1 MTFRGNRGEWRMLRV
16 LIADDESKVCQL
28 IEKLVDWD
36 ALGMEVAAVAENG
49 IDALEKIK
57 KVHPDIVITD
67 IRMPGYDGLDLIR
80 LGKEEAPNAEFVI
93 ISGYRHFEYA
103 QMAIRYGVNA
113 YLLKPIKKDE
123 LTETLKRLSAH
134 FKEQTEQLS
143 MEEKRQR
150 AIQSDEKNLRQ
161 AFLQD
166 LVGRRNK
173 EVLAQPL
180 DLINREFHYHFEP
193 GEFCIAILKLD
204 GRVCDEE
211 KNVQFMAEKV
221 QAAAGKFLNGF
232 VMESEYTELNGFH
245 FFLLNYE
252 QDDRMQIR
260 RQMKALLSEIKV
272 QGDILKNLA
281 VTLALGEGTGR
292 LSEIDTSL
300 KNARLLIEE
309 RLISGTGKLMEGSID
324 SGESFADSEIFA
336 KFNDRISHTLESL
349 DSFAL
354 REELIYLK
362 TKMLAAKEISGHEIL
377 QMTKEI
383 CNQYLFFMKKYRLPV
398 EENFME
404 NFSISADNCADA
416 AELFDYLTRR
426 LTSSYEKASRLKRQ
440 DENRP
445 IRLVKKYVEEHFGEP
460 LTLEEVSQIADLSPT
475 YLSTVFKKDTGMT
488 FLEYLSKI
496 RMDMAKKLLKETND
510 TVADICGKVGYSD
523 VRYFTKSFTKYAG
536 LKPKEYRKLYS

>member
-1 MTFRGNRGEWRMLRV
+1 MLRV

-36 ALGMEVAAVAENG
+36 VLGMEVVAVAENG
-49 IDALEKIK
+49 IEALEKIK
-57 KVHPDIVITD
+57 EFHPDIVITD

-80 LGKEEAPNAEFVI
+80 LGKEEAPKAEFVI

-113 YLLKPIKKDE
+113 YLLKPIRKDE

-143 MEEKRQR
+143 LEEKRQR

-173 EVLAQPL
+173 EVLTQPL
-180 DLINREFHYHFEP
+180 DRINREFHYHFEP
-193 GEFCIAILKLD
+193 GEFSIAILKLD

-211 KNVQFMAEKV
+211 KNVRFMAEKV
-221 QAAAGKFLNGF
+221 QAAAGKLLNGY
-232 VMESEYTELNGFH
+232 VMEAELTELNGFH
-245 FFLLNYE
+245 FFLLNYDP
-252 QDDRMQIR
+252 DDRMQIR
-260 RQMKALLSEIKV
+260 RQMKALLSEIRV

-281 VTLALGEGTGR
+281 VTMALGEGVGR
-292 LSEIDTSL
+292 LSEIGISL

-309 RLISGTGKLMEGSID
+309 RLLGGTGKLMEGSID

-349 DSFAL
+349 DPFAL

-362 TKMLAAKEISGHEIL
+362 TKMLASKEISGHEIL

-416 AELFDYLTRR
+416 TELFDYLTRR

-475 YLSTVFKKDTGMT
+475 YLSTLFKKDTGIT
-488 FLEYLSKI
+488 FLEYLSKV

>member
-1 MTFRGNRGEWRMLRV
+1 MLRV

-36 ALGMEVAAVAENG
+36 ALGMEVVAVAENG
-49 IDALEKIK
+49 IEALEKIK
-57 KVHPDIVITD
+57 EFHPDIVITD

-80 LGKEEAPNAEFVI
+80 LGKEEAPKAEFVI

-123 LTETLKRLSAH
+123 LTETLKRLSTR
-134 FKEQTEQLS
+134 FRVQTEQLS
-143 MEEKRQR
+143 QEEKTRL
-150 AIQSDEKNLRQ
+150 AIRSDEKNLRQ

-173 EVLAQPL
+173 ETLSQPL
-180 DLINREFHYHFEP
+180 LEINREFHYRFEP

-211 KNVQFMAEKV
+211 QNVQFMAEKV
-221 QAAAGKFLNGF
+221 QSAAERFLKDY
-232 VMESEYTELNGFH
+232 VMETENTELNGFH
-245 FFLLNYE
+245 FFLLNYDAE
-252 QDDRMQIR
+252 DRMQIR
-260 RQMKALLSEIKV
+260 RQMKALLSEIRV
-272 QGDILKNLA
+272 QGDILKNLS
-281 VTLALGEGTGR
+281 VTLALGEGV
-292 LSEIDTSL
+292 
-300 KNARLLIEE
+300 
-309 RLISGTGKLMEGSID
+309 
-324 SGESFADSEIFA
+324 
-336 KFNDRISHTLESL
+336 ESL
-349 DSFAL
+349 P
-354 REELIYLK
+354 
-362 TKMLAAKEISGHEIL
+362 EISGHEIL

-404 NFSISADNCADA
+404 NFSVSADNCADA

-426 LTSSYEKASRLKRQ
+426 ITTSYEKAARLKRQ

-445 IRLVKKYVEEHFGEP
+445 IRVVKKYVEEHFGEP
-460 LTLEEVSQIADLSPT
+460 LTLEELSQVVDLSPT
-475 YLSTVFKKDTGMT
+475 YLSTIFKKDTGMT
-488 FLEYLSKI
+488 FLEYLSKV

-523 VRYFTKSFTKYAG
+523 VRYFTKTFTKYAG

>member
-1 MTFRGNRGEWRMLRV
+1 MLRV

-28 IEKLVDWD
+28 IEKLVDWG
-36 ALGMEVAAVAENG
+36 ALGMEVVAVAENG
-49 IDALEKIK
+49 IEALEKIK
-57 KVHPDIVITD
+57 EFHPDIVITD

-80 LGKEEAPNAEFVI
+80 LGKEEAPNTEFVI

-113 YLLKPIKKDE
+113 YLLKPIRKDE

-143 MEEKRQR
+143 LEEKRQR
-150 AIQSDEKNLRQ
+150 AIRSDEKNLRQ

-173 EVLAQPL
+173 EVLTQPL
-180 DLINREFHYHFEP
+180 DRINREFHYHFEP
-193 GEFCIAILKLD
+193 GEFSIAILKLD

-211 KNVQFMAEKV
+211 KNVRFMAEKV
-221 QAAAGKFLNGF
+221 QAAAGKLLNGY
-232 VMESEYTELNGFH
+232 VMEAELTELNGFH
-245 FFLLNYE
+245 FFLLNYDP
-252 QDDRMQIR
+252 DDRMQIR
-260 RQMKALLSEIKV
+260 RQMKALLSEIRV

-281 VTLALGEGTGR
+281 VTMALGEGVGR
-292 LSEIDTSL
+292 LSEIGISL

-309 RLISGTGKLMEGSID
+309 RLLGGTGKLMEGSID
-324 SGESFADSEIFA
+324 SGESFADSESFA

-349 DSFAL
+349 DPFAL

-362 TKMLAAKEISGHEIL
+362 TKMLASKEISGHEIL

-416 AELFDYLTRR
+416 TELFDYLTRR

-475 YLSTVFKKDTGMT
+475 YLSTLFKKDTGIT
-488 FLEYLSKI
+488 FLEYLSKV

>member
-1 MTFRGNRGEWRMLRV
+1 M
-16 LIADDESKVCQL
+16 
-28 IEKLVDWD
+28 
-36 ALGMEVAAVAENG
+36 
-49 IDALEKIK
+49 
-57 KVHPDIVITD
+57 
-67 IRMPGYDGLDLIR
+67 
-80 LGKEEAPNAEFVI
+80 I

-123 LTETLKRLSAH
+123 LTETLKRLSTRFRA
-134 FKEQTEQLS
+134 QTEQLS
-143 MEEKRQR
+143 QEEKTRL
-150 AIQSDEKNLRQ
+150 AIRSDEKNLRQ

-173 EVLAQPL
+173 ETLSQPL
-180 DLINREFHYHFEP
+180 LEINREFHYRFEP

-211 KNVQFMAEKV
+211 QNVQFMAEKV
-221 QAAAGKFLNGF
+221 QSAAERFLKDY
-232 VMESEYTELNGFH
+232 VMETENTELNGFH
-245 FFLLNYE
+245 FFLLNYDAE
-252 QDDRMQIR
+252 DRIQIR
-260 RQMKALLSEIKV
+260 RQMKALLSEIRV
-272 QGDILKNLA
+272 QGDILKNLS
-281 VTLALGEGTGR
+281 VTLALGEGVGS
-292 LSEIDTSL
+292 LPEIGSSL

-309 RLISGTGKLMEGSID
+309 RLLAGTGKLMEGRIE
-324 SGESFADSEIFA
+324 SGESFADSESFA
-336 KFNDRISHTLESL
+336 KFNDRIAHTLESL
-349 DSFAL
+349 DSFAV

-362 TKMLAAKEISGHEIL
+362 TKMMAEKEISGHEIL

-404 NFSISADNCADA
+404 NFSVSADNCADA

-426 LTSSYEKASRLKRQ
+426 ITTSYEKAARLKRQ

-445 IRLVKKYVEEHFGEP
+445 IRVVKKYVEEHFGEP
-460 LTLEEVSQIADLSPT
+460 LTLEELSQVVDLSPT
-475 YLSTVFKKDTGMT
+475 YLSTIFKKDTGMT
-488 FLEYLSKI
+488 FLEYLSKV

-523 VRYFTKSFTKYAG
+523 VRYFTKTFTKYAG

>member
-1 MTFRGNRGEWRMLRV
+1 MLRV

-36 ALGMEVAAVAENG
+36 ALGMEVVAVAENG
-49 IDALEKIK
+49 IEALEKIK
-57 KVHPDIVITD
+57 EFYPDIVITD

-80 LGKEEAPNAEFVI
+80 LGKEEAPKAEFVI

-123 LTETLKRLSAH
+123 LTETLKRLSTRFRA
-134 FKEQTEQLS
+134 QTEQLS
-143 MEEKRQR
+143 QEEKTRL
-150 AIQSDEKNLRQ
+150 AIRSDEKNLRQ

-173 EVLAQPL
+173 ETLSQPL
-180 DLINREFHYHFEP
+180 LEINREFHYRFEP

-211 KNVQFMAEKV
+211 QNVQFMAEKV
-221 QAAAGKFLNGF
+221 QSAAERFLKDY
-232 VMESEYTELNGFH
+232 VMETENTELNGFH
-245 FFLLNYE
+245 FFLLNYDAE
-252 QDDRMQIR
+252 DRMQIR
-260 RQMKALLSEIKV
+260 RQMKALLSEIRV
-272 QGDILKNLA
+272 QGDILKNLS
-281 VTLALGEGTGR
+281 VTLALGEGVES
-292 LSEIDTSL
+292 LPEIGSSL

-309 RLISGTGKLMEGSID
+309 RLLAGTGKLMEGKIE
-324 SGESFADSEIFA
+324 SGESFADSESFA
-336 KFNDRISHTLESL
+336 KFNDRIAHTLESL
-349 DSFAL
+349 DSFAV

-362 TKMLAAKEISGHEIL
+362 TKMMAEKEISGHEIL

-404 NFSISADNCADA
+404 NFSVSADNCADA

-426 LTSSYEKASRLKRQ
+426 ITTSYEKAARLKRQ

-445 IRLVKKYVEEHFGEP
+445 IRVVKKYVEEHFGEP
-460 LTLEEVSQIADLSPT
+460 LTLEELSQVVDLSPT
-475 YLSTVFKKDTGMT
+475 YLSTIFKKDTGMT
-488 FLEYLSKI
+488 FLEYLSKV

-523 VRYFTKSFTKYAG
+523 VRYFTKTFTKYAG

>member
-1 MTFRGNRGEWRMLRV
+1 MLRV

-36 ALGMEVAAVAENG
+36 VLGMEVVAVAENG
-49 IDALEKIK
+49 IEALEKIK
-57 KVHPDIVITD
+57 EFHPDIVITD

-80 LGKEEAPNAEFVI
+80 LGKEEAPNTEFVI

-113 YLLKPIKKDE
+113 YLLKPIRKDE

-134 FKEQTEQLS
+134 F
-143 MEEKRQR
+143 
-150 AIQSDEKNLRQ
+150 
-161 AFLQD
+161 
-166 LVGRRNK
+166 
-173 EVLAQPL
+173 
-180 DLINREFHYHFEP
+180 EP
-193 GEFCIAILKLD
+193 GEFSIAILKLD

-211 KNVQFMAEKV
+211 KNVRFMAEKV
-221 QAAAGKFLNGF
+221 QAAAGKLLNGY
-232 VMESEYTELNGFH
+232 VMEAELTELNGFH
-245 FFLLNYE
+245 FFLLNYDP
-252 QDDRMQIR
+252 DDRMQIR
-260 RQMKALLSEIKV
+260 RQMKALLSEIRV

-281 VTLALGEGTGR
+281 VTMALGEGVGR
-292 LSEIDTSL
+292 LSEIGISL

-309 RLISGTGKLMEGSID
+309 RLLGGTGKLMEGSIE

-336 KFNDRISHTLESL
+336 KFNDQISHTLESL
-349 DSFAL
+349 DAFAV

-416 AELFDYLTRR
+416 AELFDYMTRR

-475 YLSTVFKKDTGMT
+475 YLSTLFKKDTGIT
-488 FLEYLSKI
+488 FLEYLSKV

>member
-1 MTFRGNRGEWRMLRV
+1 MLRV

-36 ALGMEVAAVAENG
+36 ALGMEVVAVAENG
-49 IDALEKIK
+49 IEALEKIK
-57 KVHPDIVITD
+57 EFYPDIVITD

-80 LGKEEAPNAEFVI
+80 LGKEEAPNTEFVI

-113 YLLKPIKKDE
+113 YLLKPIRKDE

-143 MEEKRQR
+143 LEEKRQR
-150 AIQSDEKNLRQ
+150 AIRSDEKNLRQ

-173 EVLAQPL
+173 EVLTQPL

-193 GEFCIAILKLD
+193 GEFSIAILKLD

-211 KNVQFMAEKV
+211 KNVRFMAEKV
-221 QAAAGKFLNGF
+221 QAAAGKLLNGY
-232 VMESEYTELNGFH
+232 VMEAELTELNGFH
-245 FFLLNYE
+245 FFLLNYDP
-252 QDDRMQIR
+252 DDRMQIR
-260 RQMKALLSEIKV
+260 RQMKALLSEIRV

-281 VTLALGEGTGR
+281 VTMALGEGVGR
-292 LSEIDTSL
+292 LSEIGISL

-309 RLISGTGKLMEGSID
+309 RLLGGTGKLMEGSID

-349 DSFAL
+349 DSFAV

-416 AELFDYLTRR
+416 TELFDYLTRR

-475 YLSTVFKKDTGMT
+475 YLSTLFKKDTGIT
-488 FLEYLSKI
+488 FLEYLSKV

>member
-1 MTFRGNRGEWRMLRV
+1 ML
-16 LIADDESKVCQL
+16 
-28 IEKLVDWD
+28 
-36 ALGMEVAAVAENG
+36 G
-49 IDALEKIK
+49 
-57 KVHPDIVITD
+57 
-67 IRMPGYDGLDLIR
+67 
-80 LGKEEAPNAEFVI
+80 
-93 ISGYRHFEYA
+93 
-103 QMAIRYGVNA
+103 
-113 YLLKPIKKDE
+113 
-123 LTETLKRLSAH
+123 
-134 FKEQTEQLS
+134 
-143 MEEKRQR
+143 
-150 AIQSDEKNLRQ
+150 
-161 AFLQD
+161 
-166 LVGRRNK
+166 
-173 EVLAQPL
+173 
-180 DLINREFHYHFEP
+180 
-193 GEFCIAILKLD
+193 
-204 GRVCDEE
+204 
-211 KNVQFMAEKV
+211 
-221 QAAAGKFLNGF
+221 
-232 VMESEYTELNGFH
+232 
-245 FFLLNYE
+245 
-252 QDDRMQIR
+252 
-260 RQMKALLSEIKV
+260 
-272 QGDILKNLA
+272 
-281 VTLALGEGTGR
+281 
-292 LSEIDTSL
+292 
-300 KNARLLIEE
+300 
-309 RLISGTGKLMEGSID
+309 GTGKLMEGSID

-349 DSFAL
+349 DSFAV

-416 AELFDYLTRR
+416 TELFDYLTRR

-475 YLSTVFKKDTGMT
+475 YLSTLFKKDTGIT
-488 FLEYLSKI
+488 FLEYLSKV